1 MICEKCGNQTP
12 EGSAFCQK
20 CGAKLTDAAAVRQAP
35 PVAQVPQEPVA
46 QRPPETP
53 GAQKSKPDFE
63 SVFSDALSLV
73 KGIKFEGLGM
83 LRIVSILLFVAGG
96 IGLLMGSMMFG
107 DIGISAYIG
116 SVAAILSG
124 FGFRQCHKVLN
135 NFGNRPHS

>member
-1 MICEKCGNQTP
+1 
-12 EGSAFCQK
+12 
-20 CGAKLTDAAAVRQAP
+20 LTDAAAVRQAP

-63 SVFSDALSLV
+63 SVFSDAVSLV
-73 KGIKFEGLGM
+73 KGIKFEGMGM